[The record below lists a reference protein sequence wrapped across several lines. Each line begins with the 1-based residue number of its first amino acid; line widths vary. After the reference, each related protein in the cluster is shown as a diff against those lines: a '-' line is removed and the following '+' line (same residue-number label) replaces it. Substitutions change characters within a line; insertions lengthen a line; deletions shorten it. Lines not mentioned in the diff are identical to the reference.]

1 MLRVANT
8 IRKSNRLKTSIGQK
22 DFTQLFKETWE
33 TLSGPFIKYAN
44 SLKTVPL
51 IRDKLFVPVGTNAKK
66 LEYKI
71 DIYMETDS
79 FKKAQAEKLYN
90 QIVIPQ
96 HEANNFGA
104 LVSANFV
111 AFWFWWNLFWEIRG
125 HRF

>member
-1 MLRVANT
+1 M
-8 IRKSNRLKTSIGQK
+8 
-22 DFTQLFKETWE
+22 
-33 TLSGPFIKYAN
+33 
-44 SLKTVPL
+44 KTVPL
-51 IRDKLFVPVGTNAKK
+51 IRDKLFVPVGKNAKK

-79 FKKAQAEKLYN
+79 YKKALAEKLYN

-96 HEANNFGA
+96 HEASNFGA